1 MSKKKTIPSYYAGLV
16 EQAQMQPFYQSDR
29 KALAELKKDVAAMK
43 KELGTHPA
51 PEIESHSGALK
62 SPLGNI
68 KP

>member
-1 MSKKKTIPSYYAGLV
+1 
-16 EQAQMQPFYQSDR
+16 MQPFYQSDR